1 MVRCRFIVRLPSSVS
16 MSHPGLRVDM
26 SNSNIDMAHLT
37 NIEFDH
43 INIKAQNAPLTFNG
57 IHVGYLQA
65 ATTNCEVRVTNVN
78 IGTALD
84 TKTSNARIAMTNIHG
99 NRISAKTTNT
109 SIVLQSVVG
118 QIVNAETT
126 NAKLHC
132 ADVKASELHLK
143 THNSTIVSS
152 NITADQ
158 LYLTTA
164 NAKIE
169 GTWEIKNMLDIS
181 TTNSKVDGYIV
192 LSDPM
197 ARANVRIKTTNASI
211 KVRLPAKSFS
221 GGFDARTSNRSVT
234 VDYRDKKA
242 AASLPPLQFVVN
254 EKHYKRGFLANAGQL
269 RHEFSAS
276 TSNSGI
282 DIEFV

>member
-1 MVRCRFIVRLPSSVS
+1 
-16 MSHPGLRVDM
+16 
-26 SNSNIDMAHLT
+26 
-37 NIEFDH
+37 
-43 INIKAQNAPLTFNG
+43 
-57 IHVGYLQA
+57 
-65 ATTNCEVRVTNVN
+65 
-78 IGTALD
+78 
-84 TKTSNARIAMTNIHG
+84 TSNARIAMTNIHG